1 MEISKNTK
9 TVTLTKEEL
18 TDAIRVYLLAKDV
31 EGTVTNVNTKEAD
44 RSQPF
49 DRAPNYEFVGV
60 TVTVE
65 S

>member
-44 RSQPF
+44 RSLKSTFKKEILPY
-49 DRAPNYEFVGV
+49 P
-60 TVTVE
+60 
-65 S
+65 